1 MQRFSCVLPGME
13 RFPLDLTLAV
23 KKGCALEV
31 GCGGVWNLWSQA
43 KFFLTL

>member
-13 RFPLDLTLAV
+13 RFPLDLTRAV

-31 GCGGVWNLWSQA
+31 GCLESVVAGEI
-43 KFFLTL
+43 FFDFVI